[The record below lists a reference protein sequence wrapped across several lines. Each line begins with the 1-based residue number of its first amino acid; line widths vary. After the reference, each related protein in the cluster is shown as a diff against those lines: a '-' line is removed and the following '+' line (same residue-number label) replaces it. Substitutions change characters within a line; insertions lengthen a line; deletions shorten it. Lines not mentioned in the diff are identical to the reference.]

1 MACAA
6 STRGSAD
13 QNCAQRWEE
22 LKSALIARGA
32 PPKAVAEAALA
43 SAEVERAAGRWRA
56 ARRSLR
62 AALAAAD
69 DAQLLAQAYVGLG
82 YVELDDA
89 RLVAER
95 RGARAGG
102 ATAPLALGPLRAA
115 LALRPQYAA
124 AHRGLGAALLPAGAA
139 DLAEEPHLTLAR
151 EALAHT
157 SAAAA
162 LNPNCALLHLQRG
175 ALGMRTRAARAEEL
189 VSAFEGALRVRP
201 ASAAALQHVTTALQ
215 WAGRRAE
222 ADAAARRGV
231 ALGLWANPWQRPAKH
246 VAGLTAKPWWAPS
259 AAAPGLCRRLRAHH
273 AAIAAELAALRRR
286 AGGCAPQDEGLHDA
300 RNGSWRVCDVM
311 KRCRAG
317 GAARDAV
324 AATCAALRLAGV
336 DDPGAERG
344 GWPML
349 SVQFSVLDGGSHV
362 RPHTGTSNR
371 KLVLHYG
378 VAVPDGALLR
388 AAARWRPFRHA
399 ACIAFDDSF
408 EHEVRHLGAG
418 PRATLV
424 VQVVHPD
431 LRGDYYDFMTR

>member
-56 ARRSLR
+56 ARRLLR

-89 RLVAER
+89 RLIPER

-124 AHRGLGAALLPAGAA
+124 AHRGLGAALLPAGA
-139 DLAEEPHLTLAR
+139 PTWRRSRTSRSRAR
-151 EALAHT
+151 RSRTRARRRR
-157 SAAAA
+157 SAR
-162 LNPNCALLHLQRG
+162 CALLHLQRG

-201 ASAAALQHVTTALQ
+201 ASAAALQHVTTALR

-259 AAAPGLCRRLRAHH
+259 AAAPGCAAGCARTTPRSRRSWRRCATARV
-273 AAIAAELAALRRR
+273 AARRR
-286 AGGCAPQDEGLHDA
+286 TRGSTTRGTDRGACA
-300 RNGSWRVCDVM
+300 
-311 KRCRAG
+311 
-317 GAARDAV
+317 
-324 AATCAALRLAGV
+324 T
-336 DDPGAERG
+336 
-344 GWPML
+344 
-349 SVQFSVLDGGSHV
+349 
-362 RPHTGTSNR
+362 
-371 KLVLHYG
+371 
-378 VAVPDGALLR
+378 
-388 AAARWRPFRHA
+388 
-399 ACIAFDDSF
+399 
-408 EHEVRHLGAG
+408 
-418 PRATLV
+418 
-424 VQVVHPD
+424 
-431 LRGDYYDFMTR
+431 

>member
-1 MACAA
+1 
-6 STRGSAD
+6 
-13 QNCAQRWEE
+13 
-22 LKSALIARGA
+22 
-32 PPKAVAEAALA
+32 
-43 SAEVERAAGRWRA
+43 
-56 ARRSLR
+56 
-62 AALAAAD
+62 
-69 DAQLLAQAYVGLG
+69 
-82 YVELDDA
+82 
-89 RLVAER
+89 
-95 RGARAGG
+95 
-102 ATAPLALGPLRAA
+102 
-115 LALRPQYAA
+115 
-124 AHRGLGAALLPAGAA
+124 
-139 DLAEEPHLTLAR
+139 
-151 EALAHT
+151 
-157 SAAAA
+157 
-162 LNPNCALLHLQRG
+162 
-175 ALGMRTRAARAEEL
+175 MRTRAARAEEL

-222 ADAAARRGV
+222 ATPPRAAALPSGCGRMAAAAARE
-231 ALGLWANPWQRPAKH
+231 
-246 VAGLTAKPWWAPS
+246 T
-259 AAAPGLCRRLRAHH
+259 RRRSHRQAVVGAVGGGARWPPPLRAHH
-273 AAIAAELAALRRR
+273 AAIAAELAALRNR
-286 AGGCAPQDEGLHDA
+286 AGGCTPQDEGLHDA

-317 GAARDAV
+317 GAARAAV

-362 RPHTGTSNR
+362 RPHTGTATGSWCSTTASP
-371 KLVLHYG
+371 L
-378 VAVPDGALLR
+378 DGALLR

-408 EHEVRHLGAG
+408 EHEVRYLGAG